1 MTTNGRGLWWLAG
14 FFLVCGSVAASY
26 SMRGDQQREAFVTA
40 AVARGDIE
48 ETVSALGNIQPLQ
61 YVDVGTQV
69 TGQLKHLHV
78 KVGDIVTPGTLVAE
92 IDPTLFQ
99 SRVDAT
105 KATLQNLQAQLVERS
120 AQRTLAEQTHRRNQE
135 LFQVNAVSE
144 EVLQQNAAAQA
155 QAEAQVAALRAQIQQ
170 TLAQLSGDEAV
181 LSYTKIFAPMTGTV
195 VALTARQG
203 QTLVSNQQATTIL
216 RIADLKTMTVW
227 AQVSEADVAK
237 VRIGMP
243 VYFNTLGQV
252 ERRWRGEVRQIMP
265 TPDTVNNVVLYNVL
279 FDVDNP
285 DQALKPQM
293 SAQVYFLMNKAE
305 NALVVPG
312 SALQPVRAAN
322 GKPAAAGKG
331 EGGQAKARS
340 FVVRVLGE
348 GIAEERQVSVGVMNR
363 VSAQIV
369 AGLKE
374 GEKVIV
380 GVADGKDKSRRSGLA
395 WAGRP

>member
-1 MTTNGRGLWWLAG
+1 
-14 FFLVCGSVAASY
+14 
-26 SMRGDQQREAFVTA
+26 MRGDQKREAFITA
-40 AVARGDIE
+40 AVERGNIE
-48 ETVSALGNIQPLQ
+48 ETVSALGNIQPSQ
-61 YVDVGTQV
+61 FVDVGTQV

-78 KVGDIVTPGTLVAE
+78 KVGDVVTQGTLVAE

-120 AQRTLAEQTHRRNQE
+120 AQRTLAEQTHHRNKE
-135 LFQVNAVSE
+135 LFRVNAVSE
-144 EVLQQNAAAQA
+144 EVLQQNAAAEA
-155 QAEAQVAALRAQIQQ
+155 QAGAQVAALRAQIQQ

-195 VALTARQG
+195 VSLTARQG
-203 QTLVSNQQATTIL
+203 QMLVSNQQATTIL

-237 VRIGMP
+237 VKVGMP
-243 VYFNTLGQV
+243 VYFNTLSQI

-279 FDVDNP
+279 FDVGNP

-293 SAQVYFLMNKAE
+293 TAQVYFLMNKAE

-322 GKPAAAGKG
+322 GKSAGKG
-331 EGGQAKARS
+331 EGAQAKARS

-348 GIAEERQVSVGVMNR
+348 GVAEERQVSVGVMNR
-363 VSAQIV
+363 VSAQVV

-380 GVADGKDKSRRSGLA
+380 GVAEAKDKSRSRGLA